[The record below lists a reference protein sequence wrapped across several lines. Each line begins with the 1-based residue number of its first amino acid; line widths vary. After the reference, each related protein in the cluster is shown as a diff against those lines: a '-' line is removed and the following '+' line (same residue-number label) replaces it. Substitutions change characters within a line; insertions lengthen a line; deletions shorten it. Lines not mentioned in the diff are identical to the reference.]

1 MLEIKNIFSKTKDGK
16 KEILKDLSLTIQK
29 GEIHAIMGPNGVG
42 KSTLSK
48 VIMGH
53 SSYQVTSGTITFQ
66 GQDLLSLSTDE
77 RARLGIYY
85 IMQDPA
91 QIEGVTNS
99 ECLRTALRERTGEP
113 VNLYQFIKE
122 MNENITSLKMDKS
135 MIHRSI
141 NQGFSGGEKK
151 KNEVLQLKM
160 LKPKFILL
168 DELDSGLDVDSLKI
182 VCQNINDYLKE
193 NKDTSVLMITH
204 YSRILD
210 LIKPDYVHE
219 MLHGTIVKTGDIT
232 LAKEI
237 EKNGYL
243 GLDGLRENE
252 GSEHDESE

>member
-1 MLEIKNIFSKTKDGK
+1 MLEIKNLMVKAKGTNKT
-16 KEILKDLSLTIQK
+16 ILKDFSLSIGK

-48 VIMGH
+48 VIMAHPNCEVIEG
-53 SSYQVTSGTITFQ
+53 SITFLQ
-66 GQDLLSLSTDE
+66 QDLKDLSTDE

-85 IMQDPA
+85 VMQDPST
-91 QIEGVTNS
+91 IEGVTNS

-113 VNLYQFIKE
+113 VNLYQFIQE
-122 MNENITSLKMDKS
+122 MNTNLKALKMDKN

-160 LKPKFILL
+160 LKPKLILL

-182 VCQNINDYLKE
+182 VCQNIKEYLQE
-193 NKDTSVLMITH
+193 NKDTSVLLITH

-219 MLHGTIVKTGDIT
+219 MLHGTIVKTGDIR

-237 EKNGYL
+237 EKNGYS
-243 GLDGLRENE
+243 GENE
-252 GSEHDESE
+252 GSEKDDGE